1 MREGELRV
9 VVDRDDIIITQPG
22 SDFGLFQ
29 TTRSV
34 IHCCKGYSGRQ
45 PGFQNA
51 SVANCHCKSAPAWV
65 DRIRRSAPSG
75 LATKMERTAS
85 RWRRDYSL
93 ADRGPDGRVAIA

>member
-1 MREGELRV
+1 MIICIKQEVADSRNAKGHDEAVG
-9 VVDRDDIIITQPG
+9 DDLP
-22 SDFGLFQ
+22 
-29 TTRSV
+29 TRSV